1 LRGIDVAVKAQ
12 RVPCRCQAGGIRLR
26 GLDETV
32 VLEGM
37 INWHVR
43 NVLAS
48 AQLIKDLAL
57 RWSDRWK
64 RGENV
69 MSSIF
74 YIIGVVVVV
83 LIILSFLGLR

>member
-1 LRGIDVAVKAQ
+1 MNQLLSRDLIS
-12 RVPCRCQAGGIRLR
+12 
-26 GLDETV
+26 
-32 VLEGM
+32 
-37 INWHVR
+37 WHVR
-43 NVLAS
+43 SVLAG
-48 AQLIKDLAL
+48 AQLIMDLAL
-57 RWSDRWK
+57 RGGPNRWK

>member
-1 LRGIDVAVKAQ
+1 
-12 RVPCRCQAGGIRLR
+12 
-26 GLDETV
+26 
-32 VLEGM
+32 
-37 INWHVR
+37 VR
-43 NVLAS
+43 SVLAG
-48 AQLIKDLAL
+48 AQLIMDLAL
-57 RWSDRWK
+57 RGGPNRWK